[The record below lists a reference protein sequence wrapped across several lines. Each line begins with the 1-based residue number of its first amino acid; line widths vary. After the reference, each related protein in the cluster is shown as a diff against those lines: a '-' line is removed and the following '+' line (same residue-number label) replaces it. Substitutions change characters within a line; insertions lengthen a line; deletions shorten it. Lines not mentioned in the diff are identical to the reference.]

1 MSTISELFDAEKAKL
16 GKTSE
21 TKPVDETA
29 ETTSTENSGEIPE
42 KTKEELKTEKAVETE
57 KEFEQAAESETVTES
72 EPKQEEKEKLSE
84 EEELDAIFSND
95 EDEIEDEILAKND
108 DENAKERTKTKWQI
122 RRENIAK
129 IEEQLARENNN
140 VEITERL
147 IEQGVQSIIYNKQI
161 IKARIDGIEKSR
173 HGYFANCTLRT
184 RLGTI
189 PVKIAD
195 SNLIENIE
203 EKALANFN
211 RIVNKN
217 ERSDVNAAQKE
228 KLIQRWKIKRLNEL
242 IGAYIEFIAVG
253 YVDGSVIGDRI
264 AAMQERRKAFVP
276 TRYKRLPE
284 MRVGSRGVA
293 RIIRNK
299 STFIEVE
306 FSGYEVRM
314 TPYQISLLAINMN
327 EYTVGKRF
335 EAIVSDISDDFSKI
349 SLIGAAGHSSS
360 CEQLYNQYRV
370 GTIVIAEVVG
380 YRELQKKKFAFILR
394 LPNGCRGYAYDDINT
409 LRRRPRVGD
418 EIKVKIKNVTE
429 SRVFRAIKCELTPFA
444 TVSNSRRRNGLF

>member
-1 MSTISELFDAEKAKL
+1 M
-16 GKTSE
+16 
-21 TKPVDETA
+21 
-29 ETTSTENSGEIPE
+29 
-42 KTKEELKTEKAVETE
+42 
-57 KEFEQAAESETVTES
+57 
-72 EPKQEEKEKLSE
+72 
-84 EEELDAIFSND
+84 
-95 EDEIEDEILAKND
+95 
-108 DENAKERTKTKWQI
+108 
-122 RRENIAK
+122 
-129 IEEQLARENNN
+129 
-140 VEITERL
+140 
-147 IEQGVQSIIYNKQI
+147 
-161 IKARIDGIEKSR
+161 
-173 HGYFANCTLRT
+173 
-184 RLGTI
+184 
-189 PVKIAD
+189 
-195 SNLIENIE
+195 
-203 EKALANFN
+203 
-211 RIVNKN
+211 
-217 ERSDVNAAQKE
+217 
-228 KLIQRWKIKRLNEL
+228 
-242 IGAYIEFIAVG
+242 IGAYIEFIAVD
-253 YVDGSVIGDRI
+253 YVDGAVIGDRI

-360 CEQLYNQYRV
+360 CEQLYNQYSV

-444 TVSNSRRRNGLF
+444 TVSNSRSRNGLF

>member
-1 MSTISELFDAEKAKL
+1 M
-16 GKTSE
+16 
-21 TKPVDETA
+21 
-29 ETTSTENSGEIPE
+29 
-42 KTKEELKTEKAVETE
+42 
-57 KEFEQAAESETVTES
+57 
-72 EPKQEEKEKLSE
+72 
-84 EEELDAIFSND
+84 
-95 EDEIEDEILAKND
+95 
-108 DENAKERTKTKWQI
+108 
-122 RRENIAK
+122 
-129 IEEQLARENNN
+129 
-140 VEITERL
+140 
-147 IEQGVQSIIYNKQI
+147 
-161 IKARIDGIEKSR
+161 
-173 HGYFANCTLRT
+173 
-184 RLGTI
+184 
-189 PVKIAD
+189 
-195 SNLIENIE
+195 
-203 EKALANFN
+203 
-211 RIVNKN
+211 
-217 ERSDVNAAQKE
+217 
-228 KLIQRWKIKRLNEL
+228 

-380 YRELQKKKFAFILR
+380 YRELQKRSLLSFSV
-394 LPNGCRGYAYDDINT
+394 CRMVAEVMLMMI
-409 LRRRPRVGD
+409 
-418 EIKVKIKNVTE
+418 
-429 SRVFRAIKCELTPFA
+429 
-444 TVSNSRRRNGLF
+444 

>member
-1 MSTISELFDAEKAKL
+1 MSAISELFDAEKAKL
-16 GKTSE
+16 SKSPENTTEKSSEATEEIKEGLKLETSVEKESEPVIKTELVAELE
-21 TKPVDETA
+21 TQE
-29 ETTSTENSGEIPE
+29 
-42 KTKEELKTEKAVETE
+42 KTEK
-57 KEFEQAAESETVTES
+57 
-72 EPKQEEKEKLSE
+72 KLSK

-95 EDEIEDEILAKND
+95 EDEIEDEILVKDKD
-108 DENAKERTKTKWQI
+108 DNAKEQEKAKWQK

-140 VEITERL
+140 PEITERL
-147 IEQGVQSIIYNKQI
+147 IEQGVQSLIFNKQI
-161 IKARIDGIEKSR
+161 IKARIDGIEKSK

-195 SNLIENIE
+195 SNLVENIE
-203 EKALANFN
+203 SKALANFN
-211 RIVNKN
+211 RVVAKNDRVEVN
-217 ERSDVNAAQKE
+217 NAQRE
-228 KLIQRWKIKRLNEL
+228 KIMQRWKIKRLNEM
-242 IGAYIEFIAVG
+242 IGAYIEFVAVD
-253 YVDGSVIGDRI
+253 YVDGAIIGNRI
-264 AAMQERRKAFVP
+264 AAMQTRRKAFLP

-293 RIIRNK
+293 RIIRSK

-314 TPYQISLLAINMN
+314 TPYQISLLAINLE
-327 EYTVGKRF
+327 EYSVGKRF
-335 EAIVSDISDDFSKI
+335 EAVVSDINDDFSKI

-360 CEQLYNQYRV
+360 CESLYNQYRT
-370 GTIVIAEVVG
+370 GTIVIAEVIG
-380 YRELQKKKFAFILR
+380 YRELQQRKFAFILR

-444 TVSNSRRRNGLF
+444 TVSNSRSRNGLF

>member
-1 MSTISELFDAEKAKL
+1 
-16 GKTSE
+16 
-21 TKPVDETA
+21 
-29 ETTSTENSGEIPE
+29 
-42 KTKEELKTEKAVETE
+42 
-57 KEFEQAAESETVTES
+57 
-72 EPKQEEKEKLSE
+72 
-84 EEELDAIFSND
+84 
-95 EDEIEDEILAKND
+95 
-108 DENAKERTKTKWQI
+108 
-122 RRENIAK
+122 
-129 IEEQLARENNN
+129 
-140 VEITERL
+140 
-147 IEQGVQSIIYNKQI
+147 
-161 IKARIDGIEKSR
+161 
-173 HGYFANCTLRT
+173 
-184 RLGTI
+184 
-189 PVKIAD
+189 
-195 SNLIENIE
+195 
-203 EKALANFN
+203 
-211 RIVNKN
+211 
-217 ERSDVNAAQKE
+217 
-228 KLIQRWKIKRLNEL
+228 
-242 IGAYIEFIAVG
+242 
-253 YVDGSVIGDRI
+253 
-264 AAMQERRKAFVP
+264 
-276 TRYKRLPE
+276 

-444 TVSNSRRRNGLF
+444 TVSNSRNRNGLF